1 MAKHSIQDVI
11 EQNSALNQELKV
23 NKGKNITKQAVNPIN
38 PLLAKQARLAE
49 TLAKLRKRKP

>member
-11 EQNSALNQELKV
+11 EQIPQ
-23 NKGKNITKQAVNPIN
+23 NKLEKASRSNH

>member
-11 EQNSALNQELKV
+11 EQNSVLHQALKV
-23 NKGKNITKQAVNPIN
+23 NKIENIPKRAAHPIN